1 MNRPASYKLHIA
13 PLFTNDQRQC
23 MIGRFDLMS
32 YSDVKE
38 RSALIYSR
46 LADKSMPEDDSN
58 PWPDEWISLFKRWM
72 DEGCA
77 P

>member
-1 MNRPASYKLHIA
+1 
-13 PLFTNDQRQC
+13 

-32 YSDVKE
+32 YADVKE